1 MKLKPTKLKP
11 KMEPQPYITRKQRTK
26 RLRRIRSRISP
37 VLISPL
43 NSAPPQKSQGFYAF
57 SVDSSPCLYFRD
69 EVSCDSSRVTSKSSA
84 TKRKLRETEEIERIK
99 DVPFRRITRSYY
111 KQKENERKENEVEVS
126 ESSWVE
132 SKCGADCVVSE
143 KRRSSKLKKRT
154 EDSKE
159 IQINEDSISVT
170 KSEISS
176 VQQNLSFGGA
186 NLENVSLED
195 KENDTISII
204 SGVESCLSH
213 RTNEKVKRTLETEL
227 SEISKHDTF
236 SIDESIVEQKSK
248 SLAALETDL
257 ACAENISYDDIIMEC
272 SSSHETAFS
281 ELQSEIFPESSSEIE
296 FSDYTQSIFLDSGNE
311 FSEKSIDDSPP
322 SHTYSLLLDF
332 RQQFSRSSVPLDMI
346 RSSLIEAE
354 YLQHSKFVKFEVEDD
369 EESYQRLRERER
381 RQLFLLDYVEL
392 YRSTTDYG
400 GLILEQRLQMVHW
413 IVEQSTAKEFQLE
426 TAFLGVSLLDRFL
439 SKGFFKNKRS
449 LQIVGIACLTLA
461 TRIEEN
467 QPYNSVRQKNFPIE
481 SSTYSR
487 FEVVAMEWLV
497 QEVLNFQCFLP
508 TIHNFMWFY
517 LKAARADAKVEKKA
531 RYLAKLALSGHEHL
545 QYWPSTVAA
554 GLVILASLESDQIES
569 YQRVIEVHVRTKEN
583 DLRECMKTMEWLLQY
598 VH

>member
-1 MKLKPTKLKP
+1 
-11 KMEPQPYITRKQRTK
+11 MEPQPYITRKQRTK
-26 RLRRIRSRISP
+26 RLRRIRSQISP

-43 NSAPPQKSQGFYAF
+43 NSAPPQKSQ
-57 SVDSSPCLYFRD
+57 
-69 EVSCDSSRVTSKSSA
+69 
-84 TKRKLRETEEIERIK
+84 
-99 DVPFRRITRSYY
+99 
-111 KQKENERKENEVEVS
+111 
-126 ESSWVE
+126 
-132 SKCGADCVVSE
+132 
-143 KRRSSKLKKRT
+143 
-154 EDSKE
+154 
-159 IQINEDSISVT
+159 
-170 KSEISS
+170 
-176 VQQNLSFGGA
+176 
-186 NLENVSLED
+186 
-195 KENDTISII
+195 
-204 SGVESCLSH
+204 GVESCLSH

-322 SHTYSLLLDF
+322 SRTYSLLLDF

-381 RQLFLLDYVEL
+381 RQLFLHDYVEL

-583 DLRECMKTMEWLLQY
+583 DLRECMKTWSVGFDWFVMDKEMIVDGLLEDEF
-598 VH
+598 VPIEESLPSL